1 MPRLLIVSLSH
12 NPRGG
17 ADRIVADLC
26 RELPSQGW
34 DTVLG
39 LTQGAVFNIP
49 DRYTEVHRN
58 LSTIEVDGTLGTRT
72 GRLRSLKN
80 VIRKVSPDVV
90 LSMRVFDVLE
100 AVSLLKSVNQ
110 SSAPR
115 LVMGIRAFESPYF
128 ADLRRFRENIDFC
141 VTSGNLIA
149 DACYRVA
156 GIEADRVESIGGGVK
171 SPSVVVYPR
180 NPGSTVRLLYAGRLE
195 QPQKR
200 VLDLIEFVRCLKHLR
215 VDFRLDVCG
224 TGPEELNLIQELRP
238 LIDAGRISFHG
249 WVSEAELYSRYYP
262 NADCF
267 VHFAAWEGITISP
280 REAMAHGV
288 VPVISEF
295 SGLHSEKQFLNGI
308 NALTFPVGRPDCA
321 AMNVMSLMSTPGLFP
336 KLSQAAMDSQSG
348 RYSFAGSIDAWRDV
362 LNKSLSLPPKSGRFP
377 RMPERIH
384 GRLSRLGVPAS
395 LQHWARSVFHR
406 PIRYADPGSEWPTCS
421 GLMTQEEHQEIVT
434 FGDFREAEEKRRCS
448 GNSLPES
455 LTQELH

>member
-1 MPRLLIVSLSH
+1 M
-12 NPRGG
+12 
-17 ADRIVADLC
+17 ADLC

-195 QPQKR
+195 QTQKR

-215 VDFRLDVCG
+215 IDFRLDVCG

-267 VHFAAWEGITISP
+267 IHFAAWEGITISP

-308 NALTFPVGRPDCA
+308 NALTFPVGRPDMA
-321 AMNVMSLMSTPGLFP
+321 AMCVKSLTSTPGLFT
-336 KLSQAAMDSQSG
+336 KLSQAAMDSQTG

-362 LNKSLSLPPKSGRFP
+362 LNKSLSLPPKSGSFP
-377 RMPERIH
+377 RVPERIY

-395 LQHWARSVFHR
+395 LQHWARSVFNR
-406 PIRYADPGSEWPTCS
+406 PIRFADPGSEWPTSS
-421 GLMTQEEHQEIVT
+421 GLMTKEEHLEIMT
-434 FGDFREAEEKRRCS
+434 FGDVREAEEKRRCS
-448 GNSLPES
+448 GTSLPES
-455 LTQELH
+455 LTPELRR